1 MEDAHDH
8 KKEIYI
14 SNNDCTQAYDAVP
27 PWAMRAVYRHHGYPP
42 DLEEMLC
49 NMDTNRVGR
58 VLTAHGAGDEW
69 PMTCGL
75 GQGSVLAP
83 LKWNLFLDPLLKRM
97 DNTSDPYYTFT
108 SQGITHELRIAA
120 FVDNTTIVASTHE
133 GYVERMKI
141 AIEHLSYFGVNFSP
155 SKTHYTY
162 ANTQGKHYISV
173 AIPVRNPDGTTFIA
187 PSIFILPHSPLRYL
201 GG

>member
-8 KKEIYI
+8 KKEIHI

-27 PWAMRAVYRHHGYPP
+27 PWAMCVVYRHHGFPP
-42 DLEEMLC
+42 DLVEMLC

-69 PMTCGL
+69 TMTCGL

-83 LKWNLFLDPLLKRM
+83 LKWNLILDPLLKRM
-97 DNTSDPYYTFT
+97 DTTRDHYTFT
-108 SQGITHELRIAA
+108 SQGTTHELRIAA
-120 FVDNTTIVASTHE
+120 FADDTTIVASTHE
-133 GYVERMKI
+133 GYVERMNM
-141 AIEHLSYFGVNFSP
+141 AIEYFSYFGVTFSP

-162 ANTQGKHYISV
+162 AHTQGKH
-173 AIPVRNPDGTTFIA
+173 
-187 PSIFILPHSPLRYL
+187 
-201 GG
+201 